1 VIFSIKTIKMK
12 IETRLRMIIVIL
24 CLSLIVIMFYF
35 FDDKRKFDE
44 YKVTSSH
51 QIDSITVIRDSL
63 HDEIFQI
70 KVENGRHELTRDYF
84 FEQYPNLFKQYDDYY
99 SHQTE

>member
-1 VIFSIKTIKMK
+1 MK
-12 IETRLRMIIVIL
+12 IETRLRLVIVIL
-24 CLSLIVIMFYF
+24 SLSLIMLMFNF

-44 YKVTSSH
+44 YKVTSTH
-51 QIDSITVIRDSL
+51 HIDSITVIRDSL

-70 KVENGRHELTRDYF
+70 KVENGRHELTRGYF
-84 FEQYPNLFKQYDDYY
+84 FELHPNLFKQYDDYY